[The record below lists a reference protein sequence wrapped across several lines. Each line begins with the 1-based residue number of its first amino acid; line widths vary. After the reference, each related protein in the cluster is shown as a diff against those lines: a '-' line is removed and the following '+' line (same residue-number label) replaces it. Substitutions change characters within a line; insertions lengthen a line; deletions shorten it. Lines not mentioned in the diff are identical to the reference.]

1 MRQAS
6 NFAVMGRACFLLND
20 DARPAHKLDGRD
32 AFGGH
37 HPPAHRGS
45 ALPPELKHFLEEAV
59 PVMIK

>member
-1 MRQAS
+1 
-6 NFAVMGRACFLLND
+6 MGRARFLLND